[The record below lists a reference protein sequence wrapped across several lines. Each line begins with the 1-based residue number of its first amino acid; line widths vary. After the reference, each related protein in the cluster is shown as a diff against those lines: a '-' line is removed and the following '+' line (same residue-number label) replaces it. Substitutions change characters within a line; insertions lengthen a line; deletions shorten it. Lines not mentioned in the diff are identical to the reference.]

1 MERKIP
7 LRRVVGKAKAT
18 EIDEIITSQHPDL
31 HRGDKTY
38 PGIYQQAVTEY
49 MTNMSDEETQEMQE
63 LLEEWQ
69 AEGPPLDVRLK
80 WVSLLRLFTEPG

>member
-1 MERKIP
+1 MFKLERKIP

-18 EIDEIITSQHPDL
+18 EIDDIITTQHPDL

-38 PGIYQQAVTEY
+38 PGIYQQAVTEF
-49 MTNMSDEETQEMQE
+49 MRNMSEEEIQEMQD

-80 WVSLLRLFTEPG
+80 